1 MAMNKAEQKR
11 MADLDEALAL
21 ARSMRWPEY
30 NLPAPMSEAEIRD
43 NLVDGGMKYGSLDR
57 VARGYFG
64 NSHSGRVTFGCS
76 NGHSHNAEGDKTTT
90 QGMGRMYAFEHDAWR
105 AVRYEM
111 TLRFAKELARV
122 DLKISETESRP

>member
-30 NLPAPMSEAEIRD
+30 NMPAPMTGADIKA
-43 NLVDGGMKYGSLDR
+43 NLVDGGMKYGSPDR

-64 NSHSGRVTFGCS
+64 NSYSGRVTYGCS

-105 AVRYEM
+105 AIRHEM

-122 DLKISETESRP
+122 DLRISETEPCP